1 MDGDHR
7 SWNLRFHRDFPHW
20 ELEAVFYF
28 LDHIYS
34 RVSRGEGSDRLHW
47 CLKGSDKFDTWSF
60 Y

>member
-7 SWNLRFHRDFPHW
+7 SWNLRFHRDSHHW

-34 RVSRGEGSDRLHW
+34 QVPRGEGSDRLHW
-47 CLKGSDKFDTWSF
+47 CLKGSGKFDT
-60 Y
+60 